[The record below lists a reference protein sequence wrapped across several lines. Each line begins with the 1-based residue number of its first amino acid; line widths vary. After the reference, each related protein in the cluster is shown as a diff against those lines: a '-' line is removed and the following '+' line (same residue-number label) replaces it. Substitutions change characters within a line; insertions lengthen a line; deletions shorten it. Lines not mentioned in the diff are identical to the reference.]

1 MWKNWFPFR
10 RKEEKKTSPSVASS
24 ESQKNGKE
32 NGRKNDTIQMSGGN
46 GDGAVG
52 QGELRLDRRPIL
64 DREKMSNRFP
74 GSQPRS
80 PFTRSVNYM
89 ENNGPTVPGETSVQP
104 ARSVLN
110 PRGPL
115 LSSPLLPKIKRA
127 IELNDSLT
135 LRYVL
140 NEGDDSICV
149 DSEVF

>member
-1 MWKNWFPFR
+1 MEKLVSFPEER
-10 RKEEKKTSPSVASS
+10 RKKRPVRPSHLQRVR
-24 ESQKNGKE
+24 KM
-32 NGRKNDTIQMSGGN
+32 GRKMEGKMTRFKCPEGMEMERWTRRTQI
-46 GDGAVG
+46 G
-52 QGELRLDRRPIL
+52 QKAIL
-64 DREKMSNRFP
+64 DRANMSNRIP

-80 PFTRSVNYM
+80 PFTRSVSYM
-89 ENNGPTVPGETSVQP
+89 ENNGPTVPGETSLQP

-140 NEGDDSICV
+140 NE
-149 DSEVF
+149 